1 MRVVGWSPNFTPE
14 RAAEAGVEYSH
25 TKEELLKQSDVVSL
39 HMVLSERSKGILGA
53 AEIALM
59 KPSAI
64 LINTSRGPL
73 IDEPALI
80 RALQEKKIAGAG
92 LDVYNIEPLP
102 LDHDLRKLDNV
113 TLSPHIA
120 YVSDKN
126 CEVRYLENVSRHF

>member
-1 MRVVGWSPNFTPE
+1 M
-14 RAAEAGVEYSH
+14 
-25 TKEELLKQSDVVSL
+25 LKQSDVVSL